1 MLNWPRLLDLDG
13 FCAGL
18 SLPQLRL
25 QCITFAFDFGIEES
39 GCSCC
44 DANLEGLVR
53 GPFGGAASGL
63 LDTCCRSLSSML
75 LPSIEK
81 AVSVWTDGRMG
92 KEKGRCYASGT

>member
-1 MLNWPRLLDLDG
+1 MAFVPAYHYHNCGCSASRLLL
-13 FCAGL
+13 
-18 SLPQLRL
+18 
-25 QCITFAFDFGIEES
+25 I
-39 GCSCC
+39 
-44 DANLEGLVR
+44 LVSR
-53 GPFGGAASGL
+53 SPVAAAAMLILKVSFGGAASGL